1 MPRVTF
7 DSWQVLILVP
17 DTHFLWN
24 NTWQF
29 KWKFDFFLKPALL
42 SETHKDLIGPVEY
55 LLAFS
60 SESSPI

>member
-1 MPRVTF
+1 MKQYMTIQMKI
-7 DSWQVLILVP
+7 W
-17 DTHFLWN
+17 
-24 NTWQF
+24 
-29 KWKFDFFLKPALL
+29 FFLKPALL